1 MSDMDAI
8 NAAVEAAQEAYEQAD
23 KSPFDHGFAHLNG
36 IDGRT
41 KFASLLKQ
49 HDEIKCDSWDYV
61 TISGLSRYCSPQ
73 QKGYRAFLSTLE
85 DRGVDTDGI
94 YVSSRLD

>member
-23 KSPFDHGFAHLNG
+23 KSPFDHGFANLNG

-49 HDEIKCDSWDYV
+49 HDAIECDSWDHV
-61 TISGLSRYCSPQ
+61 TISGLSRYCGPQ
-73 QKGYRAFLSTLE
+73 RKGYKAFLSTLDE
-85 DRGVDTDGI
+85 HGVDVSDV
-94 YVSSRLD
+94 YVSARLD